1 MWTAEPVRN
10 PALLKL
16 TLIEIATGDLPQNS
30 RGPSKIMQGLSSLME
45 SEVLIVDVT
54 GRGKGEMEVSVPAC
68 VFFCATGNAACSI

>member
-1 MWTAEPVRN
+1 
-10 PALLKL
+10 
-16 TLIEIATGDLPQNS
+16 
-30 RGPSKIMQGLSSLME
+30 MQGLSSLME